1 MSAPDTQ
8 NLPEKVRDALK
19 AGHLYYMQDLTM
31 EAIAHEMHTSRSSV
45 SRLLSYARAS
55 GLVTIQ
61 IAQPHEGATRVQQE
75 LHARYGIG
83 AHIVPMPSAISD
95 VDRLE
100 RVAISAARILD
111 RFIDSNTTVGVAWG
125 STMSALSRHL
135 IPKDLHNVEFVQL
148 NGAGNTYTTGVLYAS
163 EILRR
168 FGDTYAGT
176 IQEFP
181 VPALFDDPQTKQAMW
196 RERSTRRILDIQ
208 ERMDVALFG
217 LGSPFSEVRSH
228 VYAGGYLD
236 AEDYAS
242 LDASGVVGDVAT
254 VFFREDGSHH
264 GIPLNERAS
273 GPDIDLIKRVPRRV
287 CIVSGPS
294 KVHSLRG
301 ALAAG
306 LITDLIVDEGTARAL
321 ADLVEPGEAAASVEH
336 AA

>member
-1 MSAPDTQ
+1 MARPETE

-61 IAQPHEGATRVQQE
+61 IATPNEGASRTQQTIHE
-75 LHARYGIG
+75 RYGIA
-83 AHIVPMPSAISD
+83 AHIVPVPVNISD

-111 RFIDSNTTVGVAWG
+111 RFIDSNMTVGIAWG
-125 STMSALSRHL
+125 STISALSRHL
-135 IPKDLHNVEFVQL
+135 IPKDLHNLEFVQL
-148 NGAGNTYTTGVLYAS
+148 NGAGNTNTTGVLYAS

-168 FGDTYAGT
+168 FGDTFAGT

-181 VPALFDDPQTKQAMW
+181 VPALFDDPVTKQAMW

-208 ERMDVALFG
+208 SRMEVAIFG

-228 VYAGGYLD
+228 VYAGGYLE
-236 AEDYAS
+236 ASDYAS
-242 LDASGVVGDVAT
+242 LNESGVVGDVAT

-273 GPDIDLIKRVPRRV
+273 GPDIDLIKQVPRRV
-287 CIVSGPS
+287 CVVSGPS

-301 ALAAG
+301 ALAAE

-321 ADLVEPGEAAASVEH
+321 VAASE
-336 AA
+336 A

>member
-1 MSAPDTQ
+1 MPRPETE
-8 NLPEKVRDALK
+8 NVPEKVRDALK

-45 SRLLSYARAS
+45 SRLLSYARSS

-61 IAQPHEGATRVQQE
+61 IATPHEGATLIQQD
-75 LHARYGIG
+75 LHERFGVA

-111 RFIDSNTTVGVAWG
+111 RFIDSNMTVGIAWG

-168 FGDTYAGT
+168 FGDTFSGT

-181 VPALFDDPQTKQAMW
+181 VPALFDDAKTKTAMW

-208 ERMDVALFG
+208 ERMDAAIFG

-236 AEDYAS
+236 PADYAS
-242 LDASGVVGDVAT
+242 LDESGAVGDVAT
-254 VFFREDGSHH
+254 VFFRADGSHH
-264 GIPLNERAS
+264 DIPLNQRAS

-287 CIVSGPS
+287 CVVSGPS

-301 ALAAG
+301 ALAAE

-321 ADLVEPGEAAASVEH
+321 VSLPD
-336 AA
+336 

>member
-1 MSAPDTQ
+1 MNIPRERPGMPAPDAQ
-8 NLPEKVRDALK
+8 GVPDKIRDALK

-31 EAIAHEMHTSRSSV
+31 EAIAREMRTSRSSV
-45 SRLLSYARAS
+45 SRLLSYARSS

-61 IAQPHEGATRVQQE
+61 IAQPHEGASRIQQE
-75 LHARYGIG
+75 IHDRYGIA
-83 AHIVPMPSAISD
+83 AHIVPVPAAISD

-111 RFIDSNTTVGVAWG
+111 RFIDSNMTVGIAWG

-135 IPKDLHNVEFVQL
+135 VPRDLHSVEFVQL

-168 FGDTYAGT
+168 FGDAFSGT

-181 VPALFDDPQTKQAMW
+181 VPALFDDPQTKRAMW

-264 GIPLNERAS
+264 SIPLNERAS
-273 GPDIDLIKRVPRRV
+273 GPAIDLITRAPRRV

-306 LITDLIVDEGTARAL
+306 LITDLVADEGTARAL
-321 ADLVEPGEAAASVEH
+321 VTSEV
-336 AA
+336 